1 MVAIM
6 TTQNSAPCLVITG
19 ASRGIGLATAER
31 FLAAGYRVINISR
44 SAAPNP
50 DIVQINADLF
60 TPGWG
65 QAVAEDIKAAL
76 QGVSQVTLVHNAALQ
91 SHGGVDQ
98 LDADTLRRVLELN
111 VVAPVTLN
119 ALLLPLMKPGSS
131 IIYIGS
137 TLSFKATANVA
148 AYVTSKHALL
158 GLMRSTCQD
167 LAGSGIHTACVCP
180 GFTDTEMLRGYGGEI
195 VEQLAQASTMGRLV
209 QPEEIAESLLFC
221 ANNPVVNGTMLR
233 ADLGL
238 IEH

>member
-1 MVAIM
+1 M
-6 TTQNSAPCLVITG
+6 TTNRPAPCLVITG

-31 FLAAGYRVINISR
+31 FLSAGYRVINISR

-50 DIVQINADLF
+50 NIVQINADLF
-60 TPGWG
+60 EAGWDE
-65 QAVAEDIKAAL
+65 AVAEKINAA
-76 QGVSQVTLVHNAALQ
+76 VAAAEQVALVHNAALQ
-91 SHGGVDQ
+91 SHGGVDL
-98 LDADTLRRVLELN
+98 LDPETLRRVLELN
-111 VVAPVTLN
+111 VIAPVTLN
-119 ALLLPLMKPGSS
+119 RLLLPMMKPGSS

-148 AYVTSKHALL
+148 AYVISKHALL

-167 LAGSGIHTACVCP
+167 MGSSGIHTACVCP

-195 VEQLAQASTMGRLV
+195 VEQLAQASTLGRLV
-209 QPEEIAESLLFC
+209 QPAEIAESVYFC
-221 ANNPVVNGTMLR
+221 ASNPAVNGATLR

>member
-1 MVAIM
+1 MI
-6 TTQNSAPCLVITG
+6 TNNSAPCLVITG

-31 FLAAGYRVINISR
+31 FLEAGYRVVNISR
-44 SAAPNP
+44 SASPSP
-50 DIVQINADLF
+50 HIIQVNADLF
-60 TPGWG
+60 DPGWCDTVAG
-65 QAVAEDIKAAL
+65 DISAAVEGA
-76 QGVSQVTLVHNAALQ
+76 SQVTLVHNAALQ
-91 SHGGVDQ
+91 SHGGVEQ
-98 LDADTLRRVLELN
+98 LDAQTLRRVLELN

-119 ALLLPLMKPGSS
+119 RLVLPAMKAGSS

-137 TLSFKATANVA
+137 TLSFKATAGVA

-167 LAGSGIHTACVCP
+167 LGGSGIHTACVCP

-195 VEQLAQASTMGRLV
+195 LEQLAQASTMGRLV
-209 QPEEIAESLLFC
+209 KPVEVAESIFFC
-221 ANNPVVNGTMLR
+221 ASNPAVNGTMLR

>member
-1 MVAIM
+1 M
-6 TTQNSAPCLVITG
+6 TTHTSTPCLVITG

-31 FLAAGYRVINISR
+31 FLDAGYRVINISR
-44 SAAPNP
+44 SAAANP

-60 TPGWG
+60 DPGWG
-65 QAVAEDIKAAL
+65 DAVADELNAAVN
-76 QGVSQVTLVHNAALQ
+76 GASQLTLVHNAALQ

-98 LDADTLRRVLELN
+98 LDAETLRRVMELN

-119 ALLLPLMKPGSS
+119 RLMLPAMQPGSS

-137 TLSFKATANVA
+137 TLSFKATASVA

-167 LAGSGIHTACVCP
+167 LGGSGIHTACVCP

-195 VEQLAQASTMGRLV
+195 LEQLAQASTMGRLV
-209 QPEEIAESLLFC
+209 KPEEIAESIFFC
-221 ANNPVVNGTMLR
+221 ASNPAVNGTVLR